1 MRATVKLLGCL
12 FSFTAVYVVLG
23 VSIGEAFG
31 APFGALAAVGAPVC
45 GYLAVRMT
53 ERLRRM
59 GGAIE
64 GFRWAGGKG
73 PLVASVR
80 SRPCGGG
87 RCRPPGPGPDRSW
100 ARVGGRRD
108 RQPATVL
115 DERRTA
121 CHHGMR
127 DVHAHRPRNSS
138 LPDGE
143 RHIAFARNLLS
154 RNGQGVFCWPASA
167 AGRPPDP
174 DQTSTTTHRGSI
186 TDEHRSRT
194 PNRTRAPATGPVAG
208 WPCPVTSPPCPST
221 STGPI
226 ARSPCPTGP
235 GPTAQFTAAPRWASV
250 DLRDG
255 NQALVDPMDPER
267 KLRLF
272 NTLVDIG
279 FKEIEV
285 GFPSASQTD
294 FDFQRQIIDEGLIPD
309 DVTIQVLVQCREELI
324 ERTFESLVGAPRAI
338 VHFYNSTSELQ
349 RRVVFGLDRAG
360 IIDIAVNAATLCKK
374 FETSVPGTDIRYE
387 YSPESFTGTEPDF
400 AVEICEAVMAV
411 IEPTPE
417 RPIII
422 NLPNTVEM
430 YGPNVYADVIE
441 WFGRTIANR
450 DSIILSLHPHND
462 RGTAVAAAELAVL
475 AGADRVEGTLFG
487 NGERTGNVDVV
498 TLAMNLFSQGIDP
511 ALDFSDID
519 RVRRVAEFAT
529 RMPVHPRHPYA
540 GDLVYTAFSGSHQ
553 DAIKKGFAAIGD
565 DYDHWE
571 VPYLPIDP
579 SHTGRTYE
587 AIIQVNSQS
596 GKGGVAYVMD
606 TEHGLDLP
614 RRLQVEFSKAVQA
627 VTEDSGT
634 VIRPGEMWDVFSRTY
649 LADEAGVRLI
659 GSEMTTGARRT
670 TVTAQLLVDGEPRTV
685 MGEGNGPIDALVGAL
700 RTELGV
706 DFEVKDYS
714 EHALTAGSG
723 ASAVAYVEAEGPDGS
738 TWWGVGMDSS
748 ILDASLHAVVSA
760 ANRARSGKT
769 EPA

>member
-1 MRATVKLLGCL
+1 MSSEHQDTPTPAAGT
-12 FSFTAVYVVLG
+12 G
-23 VSIGEAFG
+23 VRQRLDMPCDVSPM
-31 APFGALAAVGAPVC
+31 PFHLYRP
-45 GYLAVRMT
+45 
-53 ERLRRM
+53 
-59 GGAIE
+59 
-64 GFRWAGGKG
+64 FR
-73 PLVASVR
+73 PLTL
-80 SRPCGGG
+80 
-87 RCRPPGPGPDRSW
+87 PDRTW
-100 ARVGGRRD
+100 
-108 RQPATVL
+108 
-115 DERRTA
+115 
-121 CHHGMR
+121 
-127 DVHAHRPRNSS
+127 
-138 LPDGE
+138 
-143 RHIAFARNLLS
+143 
-154 RNGQGVFCWPASA
+154 
-167 AGRPPDP
+167 P
-174 DQTSTTTHRGSI
+174 DQ
-186 TDEHRSRT
+186 EF
-194 PNRTRAPATGPVAG
+194 TR
-208 WPCPVTSPPCPST
+208 
-221 STGPI
+221 
-226 ARSPCPTGP
+226 
-235 GPTAQFTAAPRWASV
+235 APRWASV

-272 NTLVDIG
+272 ETLVGIG

-294 FDFQRQIIDEGLIPD
+294 FDFQRQIIEEGLIPD

-324 ERTFESLVGAPRAI
+324 ERTFESLVGARQAI

-360 IIDIAVNAATLCKK
+360 ITDIAVNAARLCKK
-374 FETSVPGTDIRYE
+374 FESTLPGTDIRYE

-441 WFGRTIANR
+441 WFGRTISNR
-450 DSIILSLHPHND
+450 ESIILSLHPHND

-511 ALDFSDID
+511 ALDFGDID
-519 RVRRVAEFAT
+519 RVRRVAEYAT

-553 DAIKKGFAAIGD
+553 DAIKKGFAALGEG
-565 DYDHWE
+565 YEHWE

-614 RRLQVEFSKAVQA
+614 RRLQIEFSKQVQA

-634 VIRPGEMWDVFSRTY
+634 VIRPGEMWDVFSSTY
-649 LADEAGVRLI
+649 LPDDAGMRLI
-659 GSEMTTGARRT
+659 GSEVTTGGHRT

-685 MGEGNGPIDALVGAL
+685 MGEGNGPIDALIGAL
-700 RTELGV
+700 RVELGV

-714 EHALTAGSG
+714 QHALTAGSE
-723 ASAVAYVEAEGPDGS
+723 ASAVAYIEAEGPDGT

-748 ILDASLHAVVSA
+748 ILEASLHAVVSA
-760 ANRARSGKT
+760 ANRDLEHR
-769 EPA
+769 PAPGH